1 MNPVYSRALRERG
14 FTLLKIYNYEGSNR
28 QGMSFKNLHLLLLY
42 YFFPEDIIKAHPKDF
57 QSIPRN
63 PQNILKD
70 KNVLDYVE
78 SMEFAVRVCDIV
90 SAAVWHFL
98 DIRASVKAYSEDDP
112 IWRLTY
118 NVEWYREVL
127 EKAHYIYTPSYLFN
141 KIDYDLPY
149 TPWPVYQF
157 GYIQIL
163 PIVMEKH
170 NLLEIMD
177 CVKKHRCFEDF
188 NENVDSKQKLAF
200 ETQWRHEQTQH
211 PQISLEEYSEKNDII
226 NASDVEEQ
234 VVSQET
240 INEFTATLDDTDKRI
255 LELRMEGRTYEEIA
269 KEVGFKTPSAVHKRI
284 TKIGAA
290 YQKHTETNIGYD

>member
-1 MNPVYSRALRERG
+1 M
-14 FTLLKIYNYEGSNR
+14 LKLIQYEGTPYSKL
-28 QGMSFKNLHLLLLY
+28 SFKNIQLLPLY
-42 YFFPEDIIKAHPKDF
+42 YFFPEDIIKAHPKKF

-63 PQNILKD
+63 PKNILRD
-70 KNVLDYVE
+70 KKVFDYVE
-78 SMEFAVRVCDIV
+78 SKEFAVKVCDIV

-98 DIRASVKAYSEDDP
+98 DIRASMKSFSADDP

-127 EKAHYIYTPSYLFN
+127 EKAHYIYTPAYLFS

-149 TPWPVYQF
+149 TPWMVYQF
-157 GYIQIL
+157 GYIQTL

-188 NENVDSKQKLAF
+188 EDNVDSLQKKAF
-200 ETQWRHEQTQH
+200 EAQWWHEQTKH
-211 PQISLEEYSEKNDII
+211 PQYSLEEYENNHADGIDYS
-226 NASDVEEQ
+226 ADVEEK

-269 KEVGFKTPSAVHKRI
+269 KEVGFKTPSAVQKRI
-284 TKIGAA
+284 KKIGEA
-290 YQKHTETNIGYD
+290 YQKHAKTDIGYD

>member
-1 MNPVYSRALRERG
+1 MDA
-14 FTLLKIYNYEGSNR
+14 
-28 QGMSFKNLHLLLLY
+28 FKNLHLLPLY
-42 YFFPEDIIKAHPKDF
+42 YFFPEDIIKEHPKNF

-157 GYIQIL
+157 GYIQTL

-177 CVKKHRCFEDF
+177 YVKKHRCFEDF
-188 NENVDSKQKLAF
+188 DENVDSIQKLAF
-200 ETQWRHEQTQH
+200 ETQWRHEQTKH
-211 PQISLEEYSEKNDII
+211 PQISLEEYSENNDIL
-226 NASDVEEQ
+226 NDSSDVEEQ

-240 INEFTATLDDTDKRI
+240 INEFTETLNEKDKRI
-255 LELRMEGRTYEEIA
+255 LELRLEGRTYEEIA
-269 KEVGFKTPSAVHKRI
+269 KELGYKTPSAVQKRI
-284 TKIGAA
+284 KKIGTAF
-290 YQKHTETNIGYD
+290 QKHADTDIGYD

>member
-1 MNPVYSRALRERG
+1 M
-14 FTLLKIYNYEGSNR
+14 K
-28 QGMSFKNLHLLLLY
+28 SF
-42 YFFPEDIIKAHPKDF
+42 
-57 QSIPRN
+57 
-63 PQNILKD
+63 
-70 KNVLDYVE
+70 
-78 SMEFAVRVCDIV
+78 
-90 SAAVWHFL
+90 SA
-98 DIRASVKAYSEDDP
+98 DDP

-118 NVEWYREVL
+118 NVEWYREAL
-127 EKAHYIYTPSYLFN
+127 EKAHYIYTPAYLFS

-157 GYIQIL
+157 GSIQTL

-188 NENVDSKQKLAF
+188 EDNVDSLQKKAF
-200 ETQWRHEQTQH
+200 EAQWWHEQTKH
-211 PQISLEEYSEKNDII
+211 PQYSLEEYENNHADEIDYS
-226 NASDVEEQ
+226 ADVEEK

-269 KEVGFKTPSAVHKRI
+269 KEVGFKTPSAVQKRI
-284 TKIGAA
+284 KKIGAS
-290 YQKHTETNIGYD
+290 YQNHTETDIGYD